1 MERKYLVSIALAIA
15 LVALLLPKVALADD
29 CGLLGWIVGCDPL
42 LAGTTQTEIKTAA
55 DIEKARIQGDAAVRA
70 AEIQAQAD
78 LNAAQWNTTALIQ
91 TSNNSVAIEALRNQT
106 SSNNT
111 QTAGLLAAAIVVAAG
126 VMGGAYVLA
135 GRRQPVPAYAPQ
147 PVRVLP
153 TSRPMQQVAI
163 EDVHEAFK
171 QICRE
176 EGIQWQRRNGKVEV
190 WNPEEKAWVLVPT
203 SKMLTLAQDR
213 GLM

>member
-15 LVALLLPKVALADD
+15 LVALSFPKTASAAD

-42 LAGTTQTEIKTAA
+42 TAGTQQEAMQQETARYTA
-55 DIEKARIQGDAAVRA
+55 DVNAAAAIRA

-106 SSNNT
+106 SANNT
-111 QTAGLLAAAIVVAAG
+111 QTAGLLAVAIVVAAG
-126 VMGGAYVLA
+126 MMGGAYMLA
-135 GRRQPVPAYAPQ
+135 GRRQPAPAYAPQ
-147 PVRVLP
+147 PVRVLGAARE
-153 TSRPMQQVAI
+153 SAGELDVAR
-163 EDVHEAFK
+163 AFT
-171 QICRE
+171 QICAE
-176 EGIQWQRRNGKVEV
+176 ERVQWRRKGSTVEV
-190 WNPEEKAWVLVPT
+190 YDPQRGWVRVPN
-203 SKMLTLAQDR
+203 SKMLTMVQDK